1 MRVILIAYGK
11 AVQKHLSLREFLL
24 SEGNHTVDKGESI
37 YELTVISSNT
47 PSYKL
52 CLPRESP
59 LSPLLILVYH
69 FREDQIRELLIE
81 NEQLSYNSLQDAT
94 LQVDLTGNW
103 KCISHNP
110 CILVASAR
118 ANGVSKVLQIFEE
131 GNLEELQKLRDR
143 LVSSCTGST

>member
-1 MRVILIAYGK
+1 MRVILIAHEK
-11 AVQKHLSLREFLL
+11 AVQKHLCLRKF
-24 SEGNHTVDKGESI
+24 SEGKHTVAEGENI
-37 YELTVISSNT
+37 YELTVIFSNT

-69 FREDQIRELLIE
+69 FQKEQIRELLIE

-118 ANGVSKVLQIFEE
+118 ASGVSKVLQIFKERK
-131 GNLEELQKLRDR
+131 LEELQELRDR